1 MYMGGKTQTPRAG
14 AENHPV
20 CHQGSAVLI
29 GEAGDRRNC
38 GHDLFDRQ
46 RDANQSDTVQKKGG
60 QERKK
65 VIGIGT
71 QFSGE
76 VGGSEIGAG
85 VVKRV

>member
-1 MYMGGKTQTPRAG
+1 MGGKTQTHGAE
-14 AENHPV
+14 AENHSV

-29 GEAGDRRNC
+29 GEAGDGRNR

-46 RDANQSDTVQKKGG
+46 REANQSDRVQKKGG
-60 QERKK
+60 QEQKK
-65 VIGIGT
+65 VIVFRT

>member
-1 MYMGGKTQTPRAG
+1 VEKRKHAWQGLKITQFVTRDQLCSSAKRA
-14 AENHPV
+14 
-20 CHQGSAVLI
+20 I
-29 GEAGDRRNC
+29 GEIAVMICLTARE
-38 GHDLFDRQ
+38 
-46 RDANQSDTVQKKGG
+46 ANQSDRVQKKGG